1 MATRRA
7 QTEFRNVSITFDNGV
22 DAQLAAPIDS
32 YKAAIVKV
40 EDIEGVY
47 ATKGSFDD
55 VTDKTILVT
64 GTNPNKIYVFDL
76 TTVVA
81 NGTYEFVFVEE
92 RPNALNE
99 V

>member
-7 QTEFRNVSITFDNGV
+7 QTEFRNVSITFNNGT
-22 DAQLAAPIDS
+22 DEQLVAPIDS
-32 YKAAIVKV
+32 YKAAIVRV
-40 EDIEGVY
+40 EEIEGVY
-47 ATKGSFDD
+47 ATRGSFTD

-64 GTNPNKIYVFDL
+64 GTSPNKIYVFDL

-81 NGTYEFVFVEE
+81 TGTYEFVFVEE